1 MGARMGTGEV
11 FVFWLL
17 VLASVITALVMF
29 SCWDLRWMSDDW
41 SLLMSASESGW
52 QLESRH
58 VSLPRRL
65 IFGISARA
73 DVGPWL
79 PRVVAWSC
87 LLVAN
92 LVLLPAI
99 VRLLYPGWSRIR
111 ALSVGLGTLTLST
124 HIEVGIWPASCAY
137 PVLLLWLHLLAWCHL
152 RWLHARTPR
161 WRVGSVLATCA
172 GICTWELGI
181 GAAPLV
187 VALSVVRGRSVRRS
201 LSDCIP
207 HAAVVACYL
216 ALKLL
221 VDSDDFPLSG
231 PVRILGNAAYLPLL
245 QLTPLPLTHGFLTS
259 PGGAACALIVLV
271 AVGLSAAS
279 MGRRGL
285 ALLAIPYLL
294 LLPVLVGPGPAQR
307 YLLLSAPWFVL
318 ILWARAMNTP
328 GGLYWRRIGVS
339 LLLLALP
346 LHVLTSVRTVGDWR
360 RAERAAVR
368 IEEEVFRAARGADS
382 VAALNVPDRLPGW
395 GPTYTVPVFR
405 NGLVARLA
413 LLGVDIAFHGNTD
426 PVDPEILGFALNSPF
441 VESDQLEAW
450 RRRGVRVLDARPS
463 WAALRGE
470 AEPDAWVDTR

>member
-1 MGARMGTGEV
+1 MGVRMGTGEV
-11 FVFWLL
+11 WVFWLL
-17 VLASVITALVMF
+17 VLASVGTTLLMV

-41 SLLMSASESGW
+41 ALLTSARESGW

-65 IFGISARA
+65 LFGIAARA

-79 PRVVAWSC
+79 LRVVAWSC
-87 LLVAN
+87 LFVAN
-92 LVLLPAI
+92 LVLLPAV

-111 ALSVGLGTLTLST
+111 ALSVGLATLTLST

-137 PVLLLWLHLLAWCHL
+137 PMLLLWFHLLAWCHL
-152 RWLHARTPR
+152 RWLHARTLR

-172 GICTWELGI
+172 GVCTWELGI
-181 GAAPLV
+181 GAAPLIL
-187 VALSVVRGRSVRRS
+187 AISVGQGRSVRRG
-201 LSDCIP
+201 LCDCTP
-207 HAAVVACYL
+207 HAAVIACYL

-221 VDSDDFPLSG
+221 IHSDHFALSS

-245 QLTPLPLTHGFLTS
+245 QLTPLPPTHGFLIS
-259 PGGAACALIVLV
+259 PGGAATALIVLV

-279 MGRRGL
+279 LGRRGL
-285 ALLAIPYLL
+285 ALLAIPYFL
-294 LLPVLVGPGPAQR
+294 LLPVLMGPGPAQR

-318 ILWARAMNTP
+318 ILWARALDTAGAP
-328 GGLYWRRIGVS
+328 YWRRLGVG

-346 LHVLTSVRTVGDWR
+346 LHVLTSARTVRDWR

-368 IEEEVFRAARGADS
+368 IEDEVSRAARGAGR

-395 GPTYTVPVFR
+395 GPTYSVPVWR
-405 NGLVARLA
+405 NGFVARLA
-413 LLGVDIAFHGNTD
+413 SLGVDIAFHGNTS
-426 PVDPEILGFALNSPF
+426 PVDPEILGFARNSPF

-450 RRRGVRVLDARPS
+450 HRRGVRVLDARPS
-463 WAALRGE
+463 WAALLGE
-470 AEPDAWVDTR
+470 AEPDAWVNTR